1 MRAPPQRLERPISR
15 NTTQGY
21 SLGSVSLPPN
31 ILFGLLGIPQL
42 QTEPPGVVVVVVSE
56 TVDEGDGLV
65 CHGLGVGG
73 IVLGLKVVA
82 GGPQQEIFSGDKY
95 KVSKTLFVTLTIPIL
110 SMIAFIMIVWL
121 VLWS

>member
-15 NTTQGY
+15 NTTHGY
-21 SLGSVSLPPN
+21 SFGSVSLPPN

-42 QTEPPGVVVVVVSE
+42 QTEPPGVVVVVE

-65 CHGLGVGG
+65 SHGLGVGG
-73 IVLGLKVVA
+73 IVLGLRVVA

-95 KVSKTLFVTLTIPIL
+95 KISKKLYVTLTIPIL

-121 VLWS
+121 VLWC

>member
-1 MRAPPQRLERPISR
+1 MSAPPQRLERPISR
-15 NTTQGY
+15 NTTHGY
-21 SLGSVSLPPN
+21 SFGSVSLPPN

-82 GGPQQEIFSGDKY
+82 GGPQHEIFSGRDKY
-95 KVSKTLFVTLTIPIL
+95 KVSKTLVR
-110 SMIAFIMIVWL
+110 
-121 VLWS
+121 